1 MPADMMEKTSSSPVA
16 ATPASMN
23 TTPDK
28 PKTASEHRKSSK
40 PIMEKRRRARINE
53 SLGQLKTLILDALKK
68 DSSRHSKL
76 EKADILE
83 MTVKHL
89 RNLQRAQMTAA
100 LNTDPTVLGKYRAGF
115 SECMNEVT
123 RFLSTCEGVNTEVR
137 TRLLGH
143 LANCMTQ
150 INAMNYPSQ
159 HQHQHQLPS
168 TAGPT
173 HPSFSQSMVQIP
185 SSSPQVLPMNAVSCK
200 GGSSPANLSSDATK
214 VYGGFQIVPATDG
227 QFAFL
232 IPNAAFAPNGPVIPV
247 CVKRCRTSNPSHSLP
262 PALGLGIRGQGFQ
275 IGENRLSPLVWEGQI
290 GYVGGGRGLDFFSNM
305 ENEVQK
311 STSDHV
317 DDEEDMKLHPVQHL
331 GQRLDRGEEA
341 LQLMKM
347 WLSNI
352 LLGSYS
358 CDRHQ
363 EKPGGPLACSINS
376 LPTSVS
382 VLTLSV
388 SKPVK
393 IISRFAEGDI
403 GM

>member
-1 MPADMMEKTSSSPVA
+1 MPADMMEKSSSSPVA

-23 TTPDK
+23 STPDK

-159 HQHQHQLPS
+159 HQMPPA
-168 TAGPT
+168 AGPT
-173 HPSFSQSMVQIP
+173 HPSFGQPMVQIP
-185 SSSPQVLPMNAVSCK
+185 GSSPQVLPMSGVQCK
-200 GGSSPANLSSDATK
+200 GAPSPATLPNSDATK

-247 CVKRCRTSNPSHSLP
+247 YANSPGTPTPVPAAVSPGAPSGNTDS
-262 PALGLGIRGQGFQ
+262 
-275 IGENRLSPLVWEGQI
+275 VW
-290 GYVGGGRGLDFFSNM
+290 R
-305 ENEVQK
+305 
-311 STSDHV
+311 
-317 DDEEDMKLHPVQHL
+317 P
-331 GQRLDRGEEA
+331 
-341 LQLMKM
+341 
-347 WLSNI
+347 W
-352 LLGSYS
+352 
-358 CDRHQ
+358 
-363 EKPGGPLACSINS
+363 
-376 LPTSVS
+376 
-382 VLTLSV
+382 
-388 SKPVK
+388 
-393 IISRFAEGDI
+393 
-403 GM
+403 

>member
-1 MPADMMEKTSSSPVA
+1 MPADIMEKTSSSPVA

-159 HQHQHQLPS
+159 HQHQHQHQLPLPPA
-168 TAGPT
+168 AGPT
-173 HPSFSQSMVQIP
+173 HPSFGQSMVQIP
-185 SSSPQVLPMNAVSCK
+185 SASPQVLPMNAVSCK
-200 GGSSPANLSSDATK
+200 GGSSPPSLPSDATK

-247 CVKRCRTSNPSHSLP
+247 YANNVNTPVPVPAAVSPGAPSGNADS
-262 PALGLGIRGQGFQ
+262 
-275 IGENRLSPLVWEGQI
+275 VW
-290 GYVGGGRGLDFFSNM
+290 R
-305 ENEVQK
+305 
-311 STSDHV
+311 
-317 DDEEDMKLHPVQHL
+317 P
-331 GQRLDRGEEA
+331 
-341 LQLMKM
+341 
-347 WLSNI
+347 W
-352 LLGSYS
+352 
-358 CDRHQ
+358 
-363 EKPGGPLACSINS
+363 
-376 LPTSVS
+376 
-382 VLTLSV
+382 
-388 SKPVK
+388 
-393 IISRFAEGDI
+393 
-403 GM
+403 

>member
-89 RNLQRAQMTAA
+89 RNLQRVQMTAA

-159 HQHQHQLPS
+159 HQHQHQHQLPP
-168 TAGPT
+168 AGGPT
-173 HPSFSQSMVQIP
+173 HPSFGQSMVQIP
-185 SSSPQVLPMNAVSCK
+185 SSPPQVLPINPATSCK
-200 GGSSPANLSSDATK
+200 GGSSPSSLPSDGTK

-247 CVKRCRTSNPSHSLP
+247 YAN
-262 PALGLGIRGQGFQ
+262 
-275 IGENRLSPLVWEGQI
+275 
-290 GYVGGGRGLDFFSNM
+290 
-305 ENEVQK
+305 
-311 STSDHV
+311 
-317 DDEEDMKLHPVQHL
+317 
-331 GQRLDRGEEA
+331 
-341 LQLMKM
+341 
-347 WLSNI
+347 
-352 LLGSYS
+352 
-358 CDRHQ
+358 
-363 EKPGGPLACSINS
+363 
-376 LPTSVS
+376 SVS
-382 VLTLSV
+382 TPVPVPAAVSPGAPSANSDSV
-388 SKPVK
+388 WRPW
-393 IISRFAEGDI
+393 
-403 GM
+403 